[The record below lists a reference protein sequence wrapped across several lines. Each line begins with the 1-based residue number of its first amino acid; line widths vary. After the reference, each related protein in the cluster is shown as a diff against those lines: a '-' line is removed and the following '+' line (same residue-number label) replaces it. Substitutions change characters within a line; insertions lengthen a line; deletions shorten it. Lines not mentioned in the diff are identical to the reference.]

1 MQVSGNTIL
10 ITGGA
15 TGIGLSLA
23 GRFIGDGNTVIICGR
38 REDALRR
45 AQEQYPG
52 LILRTCDVAD
62 AHQRE
67 DLFRWSTAMHPGLN
81 VLVNNAGIQRRFDLL
96 REGAWADIHN
106 EIAINLE
113 APVHLSCL
121 FAPHLATAASP
132 AIINIGS
139 GLAFVAMAS
148 APVYCATKAALH
160 SFTLSLR
167 HQLSTTPVRV
177 IEILPPAVNTDLG
190 GAGLHSRGTPLE
202 EFTAAAYE
210 RLKSGDL
217 EFGYGFSE
225 RSRNA
230 SRAELDETYRR
241 MNPM

>member
-1 MQVSGNTIL
+1 MSITRGYSGGSI
-10 ITGGA
+10 
-15 TGIGLSLA
+15 SS
-23 GRFIGDGNTVIICGR
+23 
-38 REDALRR
+38 RR
-45 AQEQYPG
+45 AP
-52 LILRTCDVAD
+52 
-62 AHQRE
+62 
-67 DLFRWSTAMHPGLN
+67 WN
-81 VLVNNAGIQRRFDLL
+81 
-96 REGAWADIHN
+96 DIHN

-113 APVHLSCL
+113 APIHLSCL
-121 FAPHLATAASP
+121 FAGHLRTAASP

-167 HQLSTTPVRV
+167 HQLSKTPVRV

-202 EFTAAAYE
+202 EFTNAAYE

-225 RSRNA
+225 KSRNA
-230 SRAELDETYRR
+230 SRAETR
-241 MNPM
+241 